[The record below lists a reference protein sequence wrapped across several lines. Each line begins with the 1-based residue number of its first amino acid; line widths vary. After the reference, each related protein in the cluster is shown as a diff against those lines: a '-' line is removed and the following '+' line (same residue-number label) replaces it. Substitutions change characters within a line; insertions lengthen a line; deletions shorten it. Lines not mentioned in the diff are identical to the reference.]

1 MMDGTNFSSMRDDSA
16 PASGNDASSASQPQ
30 RKATVV
36 SHRLP
41 DRLPVR
47 VLQTSRAPAQLSL
60 FLRPGSSIR

>member
-1 MMDGTNFSSMRDDSA
+1 MMDGTTFSSLRDDGA
-16 PASGNDASSASQPQ
+16 PVSGNDASIVSQPQ
-30 RKATVV
+30 RKATVA

-41 DRLPVR
+41 DRLPAR